1 MTAFFRRTLVPL
13 FLMTTTPFVTVLA
26 WIVAVHYDGSVSR
39 FASTVTWDGLAAQWP
54 LPNWKAAGY
63 LAAFAVLEAVLLLVL
78 PGDSYQG
85 PVTPMGNRPTYKRNG
100 VAAFLATFA
109 VLGGLW
115 GLGLFDPAGVWAV
128 FGNLLSTLVIFAFA
142 FCIFLYVKGRVAPS
156 TTDAGT
162 TGNFLF
168 DFYWGVELHPQLS
181 SRLNLKQYVNCRLAM
196 MGWAVIVACMAVAQ
210 AGPDGGGR
218 PSTAMWVSAALQL
231 TYIFKFFW
239 WEDGYF
245 GSLDIMH
252 DRFGFYICW
261 GILAWLPGIY
271 PVATIY
277 LVRNSPDLSW
287 PLAAAILVL
296 GWLAIWIN
304 YDADAQRL
312 RVRQTDGKTTV
323 WGKAPVLMTAKWTSG
338 DGTPRTSLLLL
349 SGWWGVARHF
359 HYVPEIGL
367 ALAWSL
373 PAGFDHFLPYFYVV
387 FLTILL
393 THRSLRDEDRCAAKY
408 GADWEAYKAKVKW
421 RMVPGIF

>member
-1 MTAFFRRTLVPL
+1 MARFFRRTLVPL
-13 FLMTTTPFVTVLA
+13 FLMTTTPFLTVLA
-26 WIVAVHYDGSVSR
+26 WLVAVKHDGSIAQ
-39 FASTVTWDGLAAQWP
+39 FAQAVTWDSLLAEWP
-54 LPNWKAAGY
+54 LPTFKAGAY
-63 LAAFAVLEAVLLLVL
+63 LGAFALLEAALLIML
-78 PGDSYQG
+78 PGETFQG

-109 VLGGLW
+109 ILFGVLW
-115 GLGLFDPAGVWAV
+115 PAGLFDPAGVWAE
-128 FGNLLSTLVIFAFA
+128 FGSLLSTLVAFAFA
-142 FCIFLYVKGRVAPS
+142 FCGFLYVKGRVAPS
-156 TTDAGT
+156 TNDSGT
-162 TGNFLF
+162 SGNFLF
-168 DFYWGVELHPQLS
+168 DFYWGVELHPQLTN
-181 SRLNLKQYVNCRLAM
+181 RLNLKQYVNCRLAM
-196 MGWAVIVACMAVAQ
+196 MGWAVLVACMVVAQ
-210 AGPDGGGR
+210 MGSPLGR
-218 PSTAMWVSAALQL
+218 PGTAILVSAILQL

-277 LVRNSPDLSW
+277 LVPKAYDLH
-287 PLAAAILVL
+287 PAVAAAILVL
-296 GWLAIWIN
+296 GWLAIRIN
-304 YDADAQRL
+304 YEADAQRL
-312 RVRQTDGKTTV
+312 RVRKTDGKTTV
-323 WGKAPVLMTAKWTSG
+323 WGKPPVLMTARWTSG

-359 HYVPEIGL
+359 HYVPEILL

-393 THRSLRDEDRCAAKY
+393 THRSLRDEDRCANKY
-408 GADWEAYKAKVKW
+408 GADWDAYKAKVKW
-421 RMVPGIF
+421 RMVPGVF